1 MLSNEYNLITPP
13 LPKEI
18 TVTLPSEFDNTHI
31 PMSREF
37 INETRRV
44 FINNYLKST
53 DVICDIGNQGKQIP
67 ELKSFKLITLDIT
80 DSTGP
85 DVVADITRHNPH
97 VADECYDA
105 LMCTEVLEHV
115 VDPFFAVR
123 ELRRIVKAGG
133 YILFTTPLNA
143 RIHGPVPDCWRF
155 TEFGLKILLRD
166 FEIVYFNKLNTPGRN
181 LFPLHYGAV
190 VRKISHSQI
199 ESDPRD
205 MKFERVD

>member
-1 MLSNEYNLITPP
+1 
-13 LPKEI
+13 
-18 TVTLPSEFDNTHI
+18 VTLPSEFDNIHI

-37 INETRRV
+37 INATRRV
-44 FINNYLKST
+44 LIDRYLNAN
-53 DVICDIGNQGKQIP
+53 DIICDIGNQGKDIP
-67 ELKSFKLITLDIT
+67 ELATYKLITLDIT

-85 DVVADITRHNPH
+85 DVVADITRFNSHIP
-97 VADECYDA
+97 DESYDA

-115 VDPFFAVR
+115 VDPFAAIR
-123 ELRRIVKAGG
+123 ELRRIVKVGG

-155 TEFGLKILLRD
+155 TEFGLKVLFRD
-166 FEIVYFNKLNTPGRN
+166 FETVYFNKLNTPGRN

-190 VRKISHSQI
+190 VKKISNSAI
-199 ESDPRD
+199 ESDPRE